1 LGTLE
6 SAHLGPLIMRIKNWV
21 WIATCWMLA
30 LTSPVTLAQ
39 NRYWYDGS
47 VLHSLWLDSAW
58 VADFSKLPADPSG
71 VLRLSGASGI
81 DTRIQSPVFR
91 DSAQGEGQLR
101 ALPGGVLLRFRAHQG
116 PADRQALAA
125 KHGLMMA
132 REIGGSG
139 RVWLVATPAGLASL
153 DLANRLH
160 ESGDFES
167 ASPNW
172 WQFRAR
178 K

>member
-1 LGTLE
+1 
-6 SAHLGPLIMRIKNWV
+6 
-21 WIATCWMLA
+21 
-30 LTSPVTLAQ
+30 
-39 NRYWYDGS
+39 
-47 VLHSLWLDSAW
+47 
-58 VADFSKLPADPSG
+58 
-71 VLRLSGASGI
+71 
-81 DTRIQSPVFR
+81 
-91 DSAQGEGQLR
+91 
-101 ALPGGVLLRFRAHQG
+101 
-116 PADRQALAA
+116 
-125 KHGLMMA
+125 MMA